1 MDGNG
6 IPKPIAT
13 AIIEGKITNR
23 IPRAHTKGW
32 RERKRRRFAQPPTP
46 AASEPRVRR
55 GPYFDADRSVHGK
68 PYAQVCISL
77 PAEDLAEIDRIAAI
91 LRKSRSALFR
101 TAIAELRADLV
112 ARRVAGI
119 VGGTEVKP

>member
-1 MDGNG
+1 MDGG
-6 IPKPIAT
+6 KASKLIASAT
-13 AIIEGKITNR
+13 IDGVITNR
-23 IPRAHTKGW
+23 VR
-32 RERKRRRFAQPPTP
+32 RRRRFAQPPALAP
-46 AASEPRVRR
+46 HEPRVRR
-55 GPYFDADRSVHGK
+55 GPHFDADRSVHGK

-77 PAEDLAEIDRIAAI
+77 PVDDLAEIDRIAAI

-101 TAIAELRADLV
+101 TAVAEFRADLV